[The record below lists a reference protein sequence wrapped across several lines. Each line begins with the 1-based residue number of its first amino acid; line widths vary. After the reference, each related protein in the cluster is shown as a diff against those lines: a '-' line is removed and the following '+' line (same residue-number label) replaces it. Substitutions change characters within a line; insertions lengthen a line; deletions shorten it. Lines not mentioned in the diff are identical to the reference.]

1 VLFAS
6 AFGTLAGGGDPRA
19 LRVLARASR
28 ELAQGELLQRADA
41 WSTDVDEARYLRRC
55 HLKTGALFEASAR
68 LGALAA
74 GEDDEAFA
82 RSAAAI
88 GGAFQLFYDVL
99 DVVAP
104 PEQTGKP
111 RGTDLLDGTV
121 TLPMLVARERD
132 PSLRDLDVRTITTAE
147 QAAEVC
153 DRIAATGA
161 ADVTEERARD
171 LVAEGVAALP
181 VDLDEARRTALGL
194 VARGVVDRRL

>member
-1 VLFAS
+1 
-6 AFGTLAGGGDPRA
+6 
-19 LRVLARASR
+19 
-28 ELAQGELLQRADA
+28 
-41 WSTDVDEARYLRRC
+41 
-55 HLKTGALFEASAR
+55 
-68 LGALAA
+68 
-74 GEDDEAFA
+74 
-82 RSAAAI
+82 AI
-88 GGAFQLFYDVL
+88 GIAFQLFDDVL

-132 PSLRDLDVRTITTAE
+132 PSLRALDVRTVTTAE

-161 ADVTEERARD
+161 TAATEERARE
-171 LVAEGVAALP
+171 LVAAGLDALP
-181 VDLDEARRTALGL
+181 VGLDDGRRTALGL